1 MKGCPIG
8 HPFIFLIVR
17 EYEITLSGISSHCL
31 NCKRERN
38 RYTTATL
45 IACDKHRLSEAIASI
60 LPWRLLNQIMMI
72 SFSTIP
78 LLS

>member
-17 EYEITLSGISSHCL
+17 EYEITLSGITSSLCL
-31 NCKRERN
+31 NCKSKRN
-38 RYTTATL
+38 RFTTTL

-60 LPWRLLNQIMMI
+60 LPWRLLNQIKMI